1 MISKSTKPH
10 IITLVTAAALG
21 PLAMNV
27 FLPSLPGITDHFET
41 TEATSQLSVSLYLT
55 AVALLQLVFGP
66 LSDKFGRRPV
76 ILIAFCIMIIG
87 TLICIFAKTIE
98 WFLAGRIIQA
108 SSSAGLVLSR
118 AIARDITVGTDA
130 AVLIAYITMG
140 MSLAPMIGPLI
151 GGQLDELYGWQSSF
165 YLTLGFAIFAL
176 SLAYFDLGE
185 TNKEKQ
191 NSLKKQIEA
200 YPELLRSRR
209 FWGYAVTAMFSSGA
223 FFAFLGGGSL
233 LADRVYELSPSQY
246 GFYFMFISMGYLLGN
261 MISGRITKR
270 IGINQMMLS
279 GNIVV
284 GLGLAASIIIIL
296 AGVTHP
302 FAFFGFIFFVGLGN
316 GMTLPSANAGVVN
329 VRPNLAGSASGLAGS
344 LQLGG
349 GAILSVIAGYSISAE
364 NGAIPLA
371 TMMLISI
378 LCASLATLYV
388 IYVERQLAESGQ
400 PLNE

>member
-1 MISKSTKPH
+1 MISKTTTPH

-27 FLPSLPGITDHFET
+27 FLPSLPGITDYFAT

-55 AVALLQLVFGP
+55 AVAVLQLVFGP

-76 ILIAFCIMIIG
+76 ILIAFCIMIVG
-87 TLICIFAKTIE
+87 TLICIFATTIE

-108 SSSAGLVLSR
+108 SASAGLVLSR
-118 AIARDITVGTDA
+118 AIARDITQGTDA

-151 GGQLDELYGWQSSF
+151 GGYLDEFYGWQASF
-165 YLTLGFAIFAL
+165 YLTLGFGIFAL

-191 NSLKKQIEA
+191 NSVKEQIEA

-209 FWGYAVTAMFSSGA
+209 FWGYAITAMFSSGA

-233 LADRVYELSPSQY
+233 LADRVYGLSPSQY
-246 GFYFMFISMGYLLGN
+246 GFYFMFISLGYLLGN
-261 MISGRITKR
+261 MISGRVTKR
-270 IGINQMMLS
+270 IGINQMILS
-279 GNIVV
+279 GNIIV
-284 GLGLAASIIIIL
+284 GLGLIASIIMIL
-296 AGVTHP
+296 SGSTHP
-302 FAFFGFIFFVGLGN
+302 FAFFGFVFFVGLGN

-349 GAILSVIAGYSISAE
+349 GAILSVIAGYTISAE
-364 NGAIPLA
+364 NGAAPLA
-371 TMMLISI
+371 TMMLMTIV
-378 LCASLATLYV
+378 CASLATLYV
-388 IYVERQLAESGQ
+388 MRVERQLAENGLTSQ
-400 PLNE
+400 

>member
-1 MISKSTKPH
+1 MISKTTTPH

-27 FLPSLPGITDHFET
+27 FLPSLPGITDYFGT

-55 AVALLQLVFGP
+55 AVAVLQLVFGP

-76 ILIAFCIMIIG
+76 ILIAFCIMIVG
-87 TLICIFAKTIE
+87 TLICIFATTIE

-108 SSSAGLVLSR
+108 SASAGLVLSR
-118 AIARDITVGTDA
+118 AIARDITQGTDA

-151 GGQLDELYGWQSSF
+151 GGYLDEFYGWQASF
-165 YLTLGFAIFAL
+165 YLTLGFGIFAL

-191 NSLKKQIEA
+191 NSVKEQIEA

-209 FWGYAVTAMFSSGA
+209 FWGYAITAMFSSGA

-233 LADRVYELSPSQY
+233 LADRVYGLSPSQY
-246 GFYFMFISMGYLLGN
+246 GFYFMFISLGYLLGN
-261 MISGRITKR
+261 MISGRVTKR
-270 IGINQMMLS
+270 IGINQMILS
-279 GNIVV
+279 GNIIV
-284 GLGLAASIIIIL
+284 GLGLIASIIMIL
-296 AGVTHP
+296 SGSTHP
-302 FAFFGFIFFVGLGN
+302 FAFFGFVFFVGLGN

-349 GAILSVIAGYSISAE
+349 GAILSVIAGYTISAE
-364 NGAIPLA
+364 NGAAPLA
-371 TMMLISI
+371 TMMLMTIV
-378 LCASLATLYV
+378 CASLATLYV
-388 IYVERQLAESGQ
+388 MRVERQLAENGLTSQ
-400 PLNE
+400 

>member
-1 MISKSTKPH
+1 MISKTTTPH

-27 FLPSLPGITDHFET
+27 FLPSLPGITDYFGT

-55 AVALLQLVFGP
+55 AVAVLQLVFGP

-76 ILIAFCIMIIG
+76 ILIAFCIMIVG
-87 TLICIFAKTIE
+87 TLICIFATTIE

-108 SSSAGLVLSR
+108 SASAGLVLSR
-118 AIARDITVGTDA
+118 AIARDITQGTDA

-151 GGQLDELYGWQSSF
+151 GGYLDEFYGWQASF
-165 YLTLGFAIFAL
+165 YLTLGFGIFAL
-176 SLAYFDLGE
+176 SLAYIDLGE

-191 NSLKKQIEA
+191 NSVKEQIEA

-209 FWGYAVTAMFSSGA
+209 FWGYAITAMFSSGA

-233 LADRVYELSPSQY
+233 LADRVYGLSPSQY
-246 GFYFMFISMGYLLGN
+246 GFYFMFISLGYLLGN
-261 MISGRITKR
+261 MISGRVTKR
-270 IGINQMMLS
+270 IGINKMILS
-279 GNIVV
+279 GNIIV
-284 GLGLAASIIIIL
+284 GLGLIASIIMIL
-296 AGVTHP
+296 SGSTHP
-302 FAFFGFIFFVGLGN
+302 FAFFGFVFFVGLGN

-349 GAILSVIAGYSISAE
+349 GAILSVIAGYTISAE
-364 NGAIPLA
+364 NGAAPLA
-371 TMMLISI
+371 TMMLMTIV
-378 LCASLATLYV
+378 CASLATLYV
-388 IYVERQLAESGQ
+388 MRVERQLAENGLTSQ
-400 PLNE
+400 